1 MKTESTSRF
10 PFLNPRQSKRDK
22 ENHMRI
28 MKIALVFALFVGV
41 ATATANAQTNV
52 FVPGNA
58 SGYFGNWNDIAVPF
72 VTALTVNGPAT
83 ITITYVSGTVQY
95 NPGEVGPNGG
105 PYPASGFQFP
115 LQEAKG
121 FAPHTPIDNIAAL
134 IGIFVPQERV
144 QQPGF
149 SALDGTKNVTR
160 VGINPSGLFFVGES
174 KTFTVN
180 MAGTLFL
187 GINDTLVGDNSGGFN
202 VEVSAQ

>member
-1 MKTESTSRF
+1 MR
-10 PFLNPRQSKRDK
+10 
-22 ENHMRI
+22 MRI
-28 MKIALVFALFVGV
+28 VLVFALFMAV
-41 ATATANAQTNV
+41 ATVTANAQRTS

-58 SGYFGNWNDIAVPF
+58 TGYFGNSNDIAVPF

-83 ITITYVSGTVQY
+83 ITITYVSGTVRWAGE
-95 NPGEVGPNGG
+95 PEIPEVGPNGG
-105 PYPASGFQFP
+105 HYPAPGHQLQPFQFP

-134 IGIFVPQERV
+134 IGIFVPQSRV
-144 QQPGF
+144 QLPGF
-149 SALDGTKNVTR
+149 TALDGTKNVTR

-187 GINDTLVGDNSGGFN
+187 GINDCLVSDNSGGFN

>member
-1 MKTESTSRF
+1 
-10 PFLNPRQSKRDK
+10 
-22 ENHMRI
+22 MRI
-28 MKIALVFALFVGV
+28 IKIVMIFALFLAVPP
-41 ATATANAQTNV
+41 ATANAQTTV

-83 ITITYVSGTVQY
+83 ITITYVGGTVQY
-95 NPGEVGPNGG
+95 NGGEVGPNGG

-121 FAPHTPIDNIAAL
+121 FAPHTPIDNIASL
-134 IGIFVPQERV
+134 IGIFVPQNRV

-149 SALDGTKNVTR
+149 SAFDGTKNVTQ

-202 VEVSAQ
+202 VELSAQ